1 MSRGIGITLRRQL
14 RRHTC
19 CAHALLL
26 ILCVAGFAQTK
37 PDSAADQPEARI
49 LADFG
54 DRVRKY
60 LQSRQKA
67 GGSPKP
73 AKEPEKLAKD
83 RKQTAAK
90 LRVERTDAK
99 QGDIFTPEIAGYF
112 RQQITATFAG
122 PEGPKIRASLRR
134 AEPVPGIVLKVN
146 AAYPATLPLQST
158 PPTLLL
164 NLPRLP
170 KDLEYRIVGRDL
182 ALHDTVT
189 NLIVDFIP
197 NAIPAS

>member
-1 MSRGIGITLRRQL
+1 MSRGIGITLRRHL
-14 RRHTC
+14 RRQTC
-19 CAHALLL
+19 CAHALLVT
-26 ILCVAGFAQTK
+26 LCAAGFAQTK
-37 PDSAADQPEARI
+37 PDAAADQPEARI

-73 AKEPEKLAKD
+73 AKEPEKLAND

-90 LRVERTDAK
+90 VRVARTDAK
-99 QGDIFTPEIAGYF
+99 QGDIFTPEITEYF

-134 AEPVPGIVLKVN
+134 AEPVRGIALKVN
-146 AAYPATLPLQST
+146 AAYPAALPRQST

-170 KDLEYRIVGRDL
+170 KELEYRIVGRNL

>member
-1 MSRGIGITLRRQL
+1 MFRGIGITLRRHL
-14 RRHTC
+14 RRQTC
-19 CAHALLL
+19 WAYALLL
-26 ILCVAGFAQTK
+26 ILCVAGFAQIK
-37 PDSAADQPEARI
+37 SDSAADQPVARI

-60 LQSRQKA
+60 LQTRQKA
-67 GGSPKP
+67 GRPPKP
-73 AKEPEKLAKD
+73 AKEPEKLAD
-83 RKQTAAK
+83 HRKQTAAK

-134 AEPVPGIVLKVN
+134 AEPVRGIPLKVN
-146 AAYPATLPLQST
+146 AAYPAALPRQST

-170 KDLEYRIVGRDL
+170 KELEYRIVGRDL

>member
-1 MSRGIGITLRRQL
+1 MYRSIRITLRRQL
-14 RRHTC
+14 RRQTC
-19 CAHALLL
+19 CASALLL

-37 PDSAADQPEARI
+37 SDSAADQAEARI

-54 DRVRKY
+54 DRIRKY
-60 LQSRQKA
+60 LEARQNA
-67 GGSPKP
+67 GGAPKP
-73 AKEPEKLAKD
+73 AKEPEKLVD
-83 RKQTAAK
+83 HRKQTAAK

-99 QGDIFTPEIAGYF
+99 RGDIFTPEIAGYF
-112 RQQITATFAG
+112 RRQITATFTG

-134 AEPVPGIVLKVN
+134 AEPVRGIVLKVN

>member
-1 MSRGIGITLRRQL
+1 
-14 RRHTC
+14 
-19 CAHALLL
+19 
-26 ILCVAGFAQTK
+26 LCVAGFAQTK
-37 PDSAADQPEARI
+37 SDAAADQPEAKI

-60 LQSRQKA
+60 LQSRQNA
-67 GGSPKP
+67 GGAPKP
-73 AKEPEKLAKD
+73 AKEPEKLVD
-83 RKQTAAK
+83 HRKQTAAK

-99 QGDIFTPEIAGYF
+99 QGDIFTPKIAGYF

-134 AEPVPGIVLKVN
+134 AEPVRGIVLKVN
-146 AAYPATLPLQST
+146 SAYPATLPLQST

-170 KDLEYRIVGRDL
+170 KELEYRIVGRDL

-189 NLIVDFIP
+189 NLIVDYMP

>member
-1 MSRGIGITLRRQL
+1 MSRGIGITLRRHL
-14 RRHTC
+14 RRQTC
-19 CAHALLL
+19 CAHALLV
-26 ILCVAGFAQTK
+26 ILCAAGFAQTK
-37 PDSAADQPEARI
+37 PDAAADQPEARI

-73 AKEPEKLAKD
+73 AKEPEKLAND

-90 LRVERTDAK
+90 VRVARTDAK
-99 QGDIFTPEIAGYF
+99 QGDIFTPEITEYF

-134 AEPVPGIVLKVN
+134 AEPVRGIALKVN
-146 AAYPATLPLQST
+146 AAYPAALPRQST

-170 KDLEYRIVGRDL
+170 KELEYRIVGRNL

>member
-1 MSRGIGITLRRQL
+1 MARCIGITFRRHLRRQ
-14 RRHTC
+14 TC
-19 CAHALLL
+19 WAYALLL
-26 ILCVAGFAQTK
+26 ILCATGFAQTK
-37 PDSAADQPEARI
+37 SDSAADQPEARI

-73 AKEPEKLAKD
+73 AKEPEKLAND

-90 LRVERTDAK
+90 VRVARTDAK
-99 QGDIFTPEIAGYF
+99 QGDIFTPEITEYF

-134 AEPVPGIVLKVN
+134 AEPVRGIPLKVN
-146 AAYPATLPLQST
+146 AAYPAALPRQST

-170 KDLEYRIVGRDL
+170 KELEYRIVGRNL